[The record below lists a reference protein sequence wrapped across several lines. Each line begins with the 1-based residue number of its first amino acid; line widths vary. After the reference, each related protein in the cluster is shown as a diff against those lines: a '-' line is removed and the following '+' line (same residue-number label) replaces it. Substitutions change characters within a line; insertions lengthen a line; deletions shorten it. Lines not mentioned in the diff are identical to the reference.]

1 MKFSLLLSLAL
12 ILHGLAS
19 AAEVP
24 PNLRQENLAAWCIV
38 PFDAKK
44 RSPEERAV
52 MLGELGITKC
62 AYDWRPEHVA
72 QFEEEI
78 LQYQKHGIEFF
89 AFWGGHEKAFEL
101 FEKYDI
107 HPQVWKMIPGSKET
121 GQEEKVQASA
131 DLLEPLAERTAAL
144 GCKLGLY
151 NHGGWAGEPENM
163 VAVCEALR
171 ARGHSH
177 VGIAYNWHHMH
188 ERLADWPEIL
198 ELMKPYLH
206 CLNLNGMNTGANPKI
221 LPLAQ
226 GEHDLALLKTLL
238 ASGYDGPIGILDHQ
252 GHTDAK
258 LSLQDNLNGLSWLL
272 KEIGKPGSGG
282 KKPVTTAASAPVP
295 APLKETPVTPEGVES
310 LDPAFGKALSTGM
323 LVEAGDFRRHPP
335 ITVECRVKLDDAK
348 GYNILVASDTKAST
362 DHWEIFSMNGS
373 GFLTAY
379 IPGARPDHITTK
391 RVITDGK
398 WHAVA
403 MLYET
408 DRVRLF
414 LDGTEVANTE
424 ISRVSKTKPVKGKLG
439 IGGLVEGR
447 FRLRGA
453 IDEVRIRSG
462 IHEDV
467 TTVSDKP
474 FGPVDEAEGMLWNFD
489 DLESAGPPPLTFP
502 RAPLNPEES
511 PYWENEINRD
521 RVYDFYA
528 KEALAYGQMKP
539 GERPDV
545 LPGFPGLDGGE
556 HGHWGNQND
565 KDTWRDGRLREM
577 NHGSIVSG
585 VYRGFDLVIPRAV
598 SVKLSDGMNAVF
610 DQETLT
616 FRAAWK
622 GKHVAWS
629 DTRRGFLH
637 GIPAGGKTKVPL
649 EQAVTPSDQASYL
662 GLYRNGEEVSFAYE
676 EAGEIRYLTA
686 TTSGEKVIVTD
697 SNQAPNA
704 GSPQWAETVSTEI
717 QKGDGKPYAIDTFP
731 LPYENPWKALF
742 FVGGLDFVSEN
753 RLVVANIHGD
763 VWICDRAGGDRSGDK
778 LIWKRFAAG
787 LHQPLGVK
795 VVDGIIHV
803 RCRDQI
809 VALHDSNGD
818 DEADFY
824 ECVSDAQTTSAGG
837 HDFITGLQRDD
848 AGRWYFASGNEGVCR
863 VSAEGDEL
871 EVLGTGLR
879 NPNGLGIS
887 PDGKTVLTSVQEG
900 NWTPASA
907 IADVSVPGHF
917 GAGGPREGE
926 RGYVPPMLYLP
937 RGVDNSSGGQTYIES
952 DRWGP
957 VRGQWLHFS
966 GGFAKA
972 FLVLRET
979 FGENGSQ
986 AAAIPLPGDF
996 LSGAHRG
1003 RFSPFD
1009 GQLYVAGAQGWGN
1022 YGVADGSLQRVRY
1035 TGGAP
1040 YPYPVK
1046 HETRDNGLLLTF
1058 AEPVPETY
1066 AMKENWFAQ
1075 QWNYRYSSAYGS
1087 PEYSANHPGRE
1098 GHDWLEIRSVHR
1110 IGDGKQLFVEMPQ
1123 LRPVNTL
1130 HLHFDASR
1138 NLELFATIHET
1149 GPAFT
1154 EFPGYEKIAKQDT
1167 TELRVLQKM
1176 PIPSAG
1182 IGACVACHHP
1192 TQQVV
1197 GPSFAEIRKRY
1208 AGNPD
1213 GIVEWALNPQ
1223 TKTPGLPPMPSFQ
1236 FMDKGDLKAIA
1247 LEILGEE

>member
-1 MKFSLLLSLAL
+1 MKLPLLLSLAL
-12 ILHGLAS
+12 LLQGFS
-19 AAEVP
+19 AAAGTP

-44 RSPEERAV
+44 RGPEARAL
-52 MLGELGITKC
+52 MLGELGLTRC
-62 AYDWRPEHVA
+62 AYDWRPEHVE

-101 FEKYDI
+101 FGKYEI
-107 HPQVWKMIPGSKET
+107 HPQVWKMIPGTKEPDQ
-121 GQEEKVQASA
+121 GKKVQASA
-131 DLLEPLAERTAAL
+131 DLLEPLAKRTAAL

-151 NHGGWAGEPENM
+151 NHGGWGGEPENM
-163 VAVCEALR
+163 VAVCTALR

-177 VGIAYNWHHMH
+177 VGIVYNWHHMH
-188 ERLADWPEIL
+188 ERIGDWPEML
-198 ELMKPYLH
+198 DLMKPYLH
-206 CLNLNGMNTGANPKI
+206 CLNLNGMNTGADPKI

-226 GEHDLALLKTLL
+226 GEHDLSLLKTLI
-238 ASGYDGPIGILDHQ
+238 ASGYDGPVGILDHQ

-258 LSLQDNLNGLSWLL
+258 LSLQDNLEGLSWLL
-272 KEIGKPGSGG
+272 KEVATPGSGG
-282 KKPVTTAASAPVP
+282 KKPVPSAAPVAVKADTSPP
-295 APLKETPVTPEGVES
+295 AGEAVES
-310 LDPAFGKALSTGM
+310 SGAAFGKALSKGI

-335 ITVECRVKLDDAK
+335 ITVECRVKLRDAK

-362 DHWEIFSMNGS
+362 EHWEIFAMNKS
-373 GFLTAY
+373 GYLTAY
-379 IPGARPDHITTK
+379 LPGAKPDHITTQH
-391 RVITDGK
+391 VITDEK

-403 MLYET
+403 MHYEA
-408 DRVRLF
+408 DRVRLY
-414 LDGTEVANTE
+414 LDGAEVADTA
-424 ISRVSKTKPVKGKLG
+424 ITRDSKRKTVKGKLG

-447 FRLRGA
+447 FYLRGA
-453 IDEVRIRSG
+453 IDEVRIRRG

-474 FGPVDEAEGMLWNFD
+474 FAPVSEAEGMLWNFD
-489 DLESAGPPPLTFP
+489 ELPTAGPPPLRFP

-511 PYWENEINRD
+511 PYWEEEINRD

-528 KEALAYGQMKP
+528 KEALAFGQMKP
-539 GERPDV
+539 AERPDF
-545 LPGFPGLDGGE
+545 LPPFPGLDGGE

-565 KDTWRDGRLREM
+565 KDTWRDGRVREM
-577 NHGSIVSG
+577 DHGSIVSG
-585 VYRGFDLVIPRAV
+585 VFRGFELVIPRAV
-598 SVKLSDGMNAVF
+598 SVQLSDGVNAVF

-622 GKHVAWS
+622 GDLVKWS

-637 GIPAGGKTKVPL
+637 GIPAGGKTTVPL
-649 EQAVTPSDQASYL
+649 EQSITPSDKATYL
-662 GLYRNGEEVSFAYE
+662 GLYRNGEDVTFAYE
-676 EAGEIRYLTA
+676 EAGKVHYATA
-686 TTSGEKVIVTD
+686 AAAGEKVIVTHSD
-697 SNQAPNA
+697 KAPKS
-704 GSPQWAETVSTEI
+704 GSPRWSETVSTEI
-717 QKGDGKPYAIDTFP
+717 QKGEGKPYAIDTFP
-731 LPYENPWKALF
+731 LPCENPWKSLF
-742 FVGGLDFVSEN
+742 FVGGLDFISEN
-753 RLVVANIHGD
+753 RIAVANIHGD
-763 VWICDRAGGDRSGDK
+763 VWLCDRDGDE
-778 LIWKRFAAG
+778 LTWKRFAAG

-795 VVDGIIHV
+795 VVDGIVHL

-809 VALHDSNGD
+809 VALHDLNGD

-824 ECVSDAQTTSAGG
+824 ECLSDAQTTSAGG
-837 HDFITGLQRDD
+837 HDFITGLQQDN
-848 AGRWYFASGNEGVCR
+848 AGRWYFASGNEGLCR
-863 VSAEGDEL
+863 VSAKGDKL

-887 PDGKTVLTSVQEG
+887 PDGKTILTSVQEG

-926 RGYVPPMLYLP
+926 RGNVPPMLYLP
-937 RGVDNSSGGQTYIES
+937 RGIDNSSGGQTYIES

-957 VRGQWLHFS
+957 AKGQWLHFS
-966 GGFAKA
+966 GGFAKY

-979 FGENGSQ
+979 FGEGRSQ
-986 AAAIPLPGDF
+986 AAAIPLPGEF

-1035 TGGAP
+1035 TGGDR
-1040 YPYPVK
+1040 YPYPVQ

-1058 AEPVPETY
+1058 AEAVPDAY
-1066 AMKENWFAQ
+1066 AAKGKWFAQ
-1075 QWNYRYSSAYGS
+1075 QWDYLYGPGYGS
-1087 PEYSANHPGRE
+1087 PEYSVNHPGRE
-1098 GHDWLEIRSVHR
+1098 GHDRLEIRSVHR
-1110 IGDGKQLFVEMPQ
+1110 IGGGKQLFVEMPQ
-1123 LRPVNTL
+1123 LRPADTL
-1130 HLHFDASR
+1130 HLYFDSGGDGAASH
-1138 NLELFATIHET
+1138 LELFATIHET

-1154 EFPGYEKIAKQDT
+1154 DFPGYERIPKMTVT
-1167 TELRVLQKM
+1167 TAMQGPAM
-1176 PIPSAG
+1176 PAASSG

-1192 TQQVV
+1192 TRQVV

-1213 GIVEWALNPQ
+1213 GIVAWAQNPQ
-1223 TKTPGLPPMPSFQ
+1223 NKTPGLPPMPSFQ
-1236 FMDKGDLKAIA
+1236 FMEKADLKKIA